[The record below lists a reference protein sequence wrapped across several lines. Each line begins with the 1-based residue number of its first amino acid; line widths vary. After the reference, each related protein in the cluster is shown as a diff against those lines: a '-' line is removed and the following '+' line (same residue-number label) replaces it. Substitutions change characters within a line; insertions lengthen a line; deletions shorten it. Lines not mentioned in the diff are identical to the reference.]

1 MSKVSQNSL
10 SEKAIGQ
17 SRTLVHGYNR
27 TLQLR
32 IGKLHGQNFLKQF
45 QSINLFIEMRGKMGY
60 LLSNPHFEYGM

>member
-32 IGKLHGQNFLKQF
+32 IGKLHGQKFLKQF
-45 QSINLFIEMRGKMGY
+45 
-60 LLSNPHFEYGM
+60 